1 MNTPLYTRL
10 LITAEYISAN
20 GKDGKENTI
29 FQQASCR
36 GSKPFLAQ
44 FYNNMYIKAGL
55 QIEAGGS
62 VGYGEEVAAEL
73 EAKGRGD
80 E

>member
-1 MNTPLYTRL
+1 ML
-10 LITAEYISAN
+10 
-20 GKDGKENTI
+20 G
-29 FQQASCR
+29 
-36 GSKPFLAQ
+36 
-44 FYNNMYIKAGL
+44 

-62 VGYGEEVAAEL
+62 VGYGEEAAAEL

>member
-1 MNTPLYTRL
+1 ML
-10 LITAEYISAN
+10 
-20 GKDGKENTI
+20 G
-29 FQQASCR
+29 
-36 GSKPFLAQ
+36 
-44 FYNNMYIKAGL
+44 

-62 VGYGEEVAAEL
+62 VGYGEEAAVEL